1 LIDISVIIVNY
12 RGWKDLDKCLCA
24 LELFGNE
31 HFSME
36 VIVVDNCSND
46 GRLPDF
52 QMRFSKFKFVLNT
65 GNNGFSNGCNLGAAS
80 ATGKYLLFMNPD
92 IVATDTAVLGLL
104 LAIQSHPEIM
114 MLSCTQ
120 VNLNSK
126 EEQKIRFFPSFL
138 TLNGIMRAVYRR
150 FKQAELL
157 DQFSLEK
164 EIIYPDWVSGSLVM
178 ISKENFE
185 KLGGWDDS
193 YWLYYE
199 DVDLCF
205 RAQLA
210 GGKVALLNKVSMI
223 HHHGGATRINYKT
236 KALTKSE
243 VTISLHIFLSKHFS
257 TAQAIGLHLMVI
269 SEVLIFRLIPA
280 ILGLPLFFIKKL
292 NVYSRLYVLLIN
304 YYLHAIVRGSWL
316 STRSVKSK
324 L

>member
-1 LIDISVIIVNY
+1 MVDISIIIVNY
-12 RGWKDLDKCLCA
+12 RGWKDLDNCLCA

-52 QMRFSKFKFVLNT
+52 QIRFPEFLFVLNT

-80 ATGKYLLFMNPD
+80 ATGKYFLFMNPD
-92 IVATDTAVLGLL
+92 IVATENAVLGLL
-104 LAIQSHPEIM
+104 QAIQSHHEIM
-114 MLSCTQ
+114 ILTCTQ

-126 EEQKIRFFPSFL
+126 EEQKVRFFPSFL
-138 TLNGIMRAVYRR
+138 TLNGIMRAVYRKL
-150 FKQAELL
+150 KQKELHV
-157 DQFSLEK
+157 QFSLEK
-164 EIIYPDWVSGSLVM
+164 EIIYPDWVSGSIVL
-178 ISKENFE
+178 ISGENFE

-205 RAQLA
+205 RAHFA
-210 GGKVALLNKVSMI
+210 GGKVALLNHVSMI
-223 HHHGGATRINYKT
+223 HNHGGATRINYKT

-243 VTISLHIFLSKHFS
+243 VIISLHIFLSKHYS
-257 TAQAIGLHLMVI
+257 KAQAVGLHLMVI
-269 SEVLIFRLIPA
+269 SEVLILSLIPA

-292 NVYSRLYVLLIN
+292 NVYSRLYVLLID